1 MAGIGDNLAG
11 IMGIMQRN
19 KALREDRRQWDE
31 GAEGRAA
38 DTRFKIAEAD
48 KAENELNEE
57 DARGRIAANIEREVI
72 DRNNQFNPQA
82 FDIIENNGENAYEM
96 TLGTMEYLTEGMR
109 KHGSLD
115 PNQRVVGYSKTGDGQ
130 HVLEIEYTDGPNQGM
145 IAPLTQNGTS
155 DDNDPIQT
163 LSREQLENIAQ
174 HGVVSLTSQAGGT
187 EALTVGA
194 ANDIVDSAYG
204 QQVTRQE
211 NLAKINL
218 KLNELTG
225 GKATSRAWMG
235 YLSNLSEEEQQK
247 EIEERASELGVEL
260 IQTQPTPTQTAGN
273 GNKYFGKTPD
283 GEWISYASEEEQ
295 AAAYD
300 RGEVVQVTNT
310 TPKTGRFASE
320 PTVDTPVAEEAPPS
334 PPPRRSG
341 GPMAIMGRQE
351 QSGLDAREQDRRES
365 APQELAQAREELS
378 SLDGQRGPLAVSARA
393 EKQSQV
399 DRLEAEVETLGA
411 SPTGSSSAAAQPVT
425 NFQATQDKIVEAI
438 SQMSPDEVM
447 ARAVDGNFD
456 FISQED
462 VGEIA
467 TLLRERNINSAAQI
481 KELPPREQTAAWATI
496 AAYAPDAG
504 TRTAA
509 VENLRNISETG
520 VASVSAKDTMGTNG
534 TSGKYLTVSQADNRI
549 VNARENYTDDDGNL
563 DIPGFMAELETVSRQ
578 VEPGSPAANNV
589 ATQQLQLV
597 RQALIKDA
605 NTPKGVWDKFKA
617 LFVDEAITDSSRV
630 DVSGFQQV
638 VNPETGNIE
647 KLIYRGPDGTQKG
660 HDIDLDQ
667 VRRVLGTSNV
677 LNKVLERIPVAN

>member
-1 MAGIGDNLAG
+1 MAGIGGDLAG
-11 IMGIMQRN
+11 LMTIMQRN
-19 KALREDRRQWDE
+19 KALREEKRQWDE

-38 DTRFKIAEAD
+38 DTRLKTAQADAAETTLGQD
-48 KAENELNEE
+48 
-57 DARGRIAANIEREVI
+57 DARGRIAANIERGVI

-82 FDIIENNGENAYEM
+82 FDIIENNGDGSYEI

-115 PNQRVVGYSKTGDGQ
+115 PNQKVVGYSKTGDGQ

-174 HGVVSLTSQAGGT
+174 QGVVSLTSQAGGT
-187 EALTVGA
+187 AALVVGA
-194 ANDIVDSAYG
+194 ANDLSDSAYE
-204 QQVTRQE
+204 QQAARQE
-211 NLAKINL
+211 NLSSINL

-235 YLSNLSEEEQQK
+235 YLSSLSEEEQQK
-247 EIEERASELGVEL
+247 EIEERASELGIEL
-260 IQTQPTPTQTAGN
+260 IQTQPTPTQTAEN
-273 GNKYFGKTPD
+273 GNQYFGKTKD
-283 GEWISYASEEEQ
+283 GNWLSYPTRAEQ
-295 AAAYD
+295 DAAYD
-300 RGEVVQVTNT
+300 RDEIVEVTNT
-310 TPKTGRFASE
+310 TEKTGKFAPE

-341 GPMAIMGRQE
+341 GPLAIAGRQE
-351 QSGLDAREQDRRES
+351 QAGLDARSQDRRES

-393 EKQSQV
+393 EKQGQI

-411 SPTGSSSAAAQPVT
+411 SPTASSSAAAQPVT

-447 ARAVDGNFD
+447 ARAADGNFD

-462 VGEIA
+462 VGAIA
-467 TLLRERNINSAAQI
+467 TLLREKNINSAAQI
-481 KELPPREQTAAWATI
+481 RELPPREQTAAWATL

-509 VENLRNISETG
+509 VTNLRNISETG

-534 TSGKYLTVSQADNRI
+534 TSGKYLTPAQANTSLT
-549 VNARENYTDDDGNL
+549 NARKHYTDEDGNL
-563 DIPGFMAELETVSRQ
+563 NIPAYMAELATIGRQ
-578 VEPGSPAANNV
+578 VEPGSVAANNV
-589 ATQQLQLV
+589 ATQQLQIV
-597 RQALIKDA
+597 RQALIEQV
-605 NTPKGVWDKFKA
+605 NTPNGTWDKFIG
-617 LFVDEAITDSSRV
+617 LFADEAITDSSSV
-630 DVSGFQQV
+630 DISGFEKV
-638 VNPETGNIE
+638 TNPKTGNIE
-647 KLIYRGPDGTQKG
+647 LLIYRGPDGKQKG
-660 HDIDLDQ
+660 YDVDLTE
-667 VRRVLGTSNV
+667 VRQRLGTSNV
-677 LNKVLERIPVAN
+677 LNSVLERIPERS